1 MNHRKQRDFEKLSFI
16 LATARLICCL
26 TSPEFLTCKL
36 EVSSAMKSDSIKN
49 KTAIVTGASR
59 GIGLAIAKALAREGV
74 RLGLLS
80 RSKPG
85 IGGEFVA
92 CDLTD
97 LEKIPGAV
105 RQLVE
110 RLGTVD
116 FLVNNAGIFLEKPV
130 TEIQLAD
137 WERVLRVNVTAP
149 FLITQEILPQMIVR
163 RQGRIINIASTSS
176 SQGYLHQSAY
186 SASKHALL
194 GFARSLA
201 MEVKLHGIHVYN
213 LCPGGV
219 DTEFIK
225 GTYLGE
231 RLKGQAMIN
240 PEDIAEM
247 AVFLLRQPENIDL
260 AEIIVR
266 RFDSKARS

>member
-1 MNHRKQRDFEKLSFI
+1 LLKIAGPLNLKFKTSF
-16 LATARLICCL
+16 
-26 TSPEFLTCKL
+26 
-36 EVSSAMKSDSIKN
+36 AMKSSSLKN

-59 GIGLAIAKALAREGV
+59 GIGLTIAKALARERV

-92 CDLTD
+92 CDLAD
-97 LEKIPGAV
+97 LDKIPGAV
-105 RQLVE
+105 QRLIE

-116 FLVNNAGIFLEKPV
+116 FLINNAGIFLEKPV
-130 TEIQLAD
+130 PEIQLAD

-149 FLITQEILPQMIVR
+149 FLITREVLPQMITR

-186 SASKHALL
+186 CASKHALL
-194 GFARSLA
+194 GFARCLA
-201 MEVKLHGIHVYN
+201 MEVKPHGIHVYN

-219 DTEFIK
+219 DTDFIK
-225 GTYLGE
+225 GTYLGD
-231 RLKGQAMIN
+231 RLKGQPMIN
-240 PEDIAEM
+240 PENIAEM
-247 AVFLLRQPENIDL
+247 VIFLLRQPENIDVSEL
-260 AEIIVR
+260 TIR
-266 RFDSKARS
+266 RFDPKGK

>member
-1 MNHRKQRDFEKLSFI
+1 MN
-16 LATARLICCL
+16 
-26 TSPEFLTCKL
+26 TSL
-36 EVSSAMKSDSIKN
+36 KN

-85 IGGEFVA
+85 IGGEFVP
-92 CDLTD
+92 CDLAD
-97 LEKIPGAV
+97 LDKIPGAV
-105 RQLVE
+105 RQLVD
-110 RLGTVD
+110 RLGSVD
-116 FLVNNAGIFLEKPV
+116 FLINNAGIFLEKPV
-130 TEIQLAD
+130 PEIQLAD
-137 WERVLRVNVTAP
+137 WERSLRVNVTAP
-149 FLITQEILPQMIVR
+149 FLITREVLPLMIAR
-163 RQGRIINIASTSS
+163 KKGRIINIASSAAV
-176 SQGYLHQSAY
+176 QGYLHQSAY

-201 MEVKLHGIHVYN
+201 VEAKPHGIHVYN

-219 DTEFIK
+219 DTDFIK

-231 RLKGQAMIN
+231 RLKGQPMIN

-247 AVFLLRQPENIDL
+247 VVFVLQQPENVDMP
-260 AEIIVR
+260 EIIVR
-266 RFDSKARS
+266 RFDSKVK

>member
-1 MNHRKQRDFEKLSFI
+1 LLKIAKAFNLKAAFEMKP
-16 LATARLICCL
+16 A
-26 TSPEFLTCKL
+26 FL
-36 EVSSAMKSDSIKN
+36 KN

-59 GIGLAIAKALAREGV
+59 GIGLAIAKALAHEGV

-92 CDLTD
+92 CDLSD
-97 LEKIPGAV
+97 LDKIPEAV
-105 RQLVE
+105 RQLVD

-116 FLVNNAGIFLEKPV
+116 FLINNAGVFLEKPV

-137 WERVLRVNVTAP
+137 WEQVLRVNVTAP
-149 FLITQEILPQMIVR
+149 FLITREVLPQMIAHR
-163 RQGRIINIASTSS
+163 EGRIINIASTSS

-186 SASKHALL
+186 CASKHAML

-201 MEVKLHGIHVYN
+201 VEVKPHGIHVHT

-219 DTEFIK
+219 DTDFIK
-225 GTYLGE
+225 GTFLGA
-231 RLKGQAMIN
+231 RLKGQPMIN
-240 PEDIAEM
+240 PEDIAETV
-247 AVFLLRQPENIDL
+247 VFLLRQPDNIDV
-260 AEIIVR
+260 AELTIR
-266 RFDSKARS
+266 RFDTKAKG

>member
-1 MNHRKQRDFEKLSFI
+1 
-16 LATARLICCL
+16 
-26 TSPEFLTCKL
+26 
-36 EVSSAMKSDSIKN
+36 MKSLRG

-92 CDLTD
+92 CNLADLDT
-97 LEKIPGAV
+97 IPGAV
-105 RQLVE
+105 RQLVD

-116 FLVNNAGIFLEKPV
+116 FLINNAGMFLEKAVP
-130 TEIQLAD
+130 EIQLAD
-137 WERVLRVNVTAP
+137 WERILRVNVTAP
-149 FLITQEILPQMIVR
+149 FLLTREILPGMIAR
-163 RQGRIINIASTSS
+163 RQGRIININSTSG

-186 SASKHALL
+186 CASKHALL

-201 MEVKLHGIHVYN
+201 MEVKPHGIHVYN
-213 LCPGGV
+213 LSPGGV
-219 DTEFIK
+219 DTDFIK

-231 RLKGQAMIN
+231 RLKDQPMIN

-247 AVFLLRQPENIDL
+247 AVFLLCQPENIDL
-260 AEIIVR
+260 AEMTVR
-266 RFDSKARS
+266 RFDPKAK

>member
-1 MNHRKQRDFEKLSFI
+1 M
-16 LATARLICCL
+16 
-26 TSPEFLTCKL
+26 
-36 EVSSAMKSDSIKN
+36 KN

-92 CDLTD
+92 CDLAD
-97 LEKIPGAV
+97 SEKIPGAV

-116 FLVNNAGIFLEKPV
+116 FLINNAGIFLEKPV
-130 TEIQLAD
+130 PEIQLAD

-149 FLITQEILPQMIVR
+149 FLITREVLPQMIAR
-163 RQGRIINIASTSS
+163 RQGRIINIASSAAM
-176 SQGYLHQSAY
+176 QGYLHQSAY

-201 MEVKLHGIHVYN
+201 MEVKPHGIHVHN

-219 DTEFIK
+219 DTDFIK
-225 GTYLGE
+225 STYLGE
-231 RLKGQAMIN
+231 RLKGQPMIN
-240 PEDIAEM
+240 PEDIGEM
-247 AVFLLRQPENIDL
+247 AMFLLRQPENIDL
-260 AEIIVR
+260 PEIVVR
-266 RFDSKARS
+266 RFDPKLK